1 MTKTMTLRS
10 KSTLCG
16 KCRTRLRNA
25 GKRQRRIQGLEGVI
39 VVSFTA
45 WYCNKCGTLAPTA
58 PGIAIN
64 KYRYSDRV
72 IAKVQGLLRHMSYM
86 SASSVIYREHGFWIP
101 VSTIGEWSV

>member
-16 KCRTRLRNA
+16 VCRTRLRNA
-25 GKRQRRIQGLEGVI
+25 GRRKRKIQGLEGII

-45 WYCNKCGTLAPTA
+45 WHCSSCKTLAPTA

-64 KYRYSDRV
+64 GYAYSDRV
-72 IAKVQGLLRHMSYM
+72 IAKVCGLLRHMTQE
-86 SASSVIYREHGFWIP
+86 AVAGVIYREHGFWIP
-101 VSTIGEWSV
+101 LSTIGDWRV